1 MAKEV
6 VVRFD
11 VTNPRAQRLI
21 DTRSSE
27 QITNIMEST
36 RNAVR
41 TIISAGYARGAGP
54 NDIALDIVGRINR
67 ATGQREGGIIGMTPQ
82 QVQAAVNLRERLA
95 SGDASEMSKVLGMGL
110 RDKRFDSTILKA
122 IDEGAAID
130 AATIDRMYRNYI
142 NNALR
147 FRGEMIAR
155 TETGQAVLEAS
166 HEAFTQGLEKTGYT
180 DNAVT
185 KVWRTAADKRV
196 RDSHAELDGV
206 EVHGM
211 NGVFV
216 SPVSGAQFIYPM
228 DDSLGAGPGEIIN
241 CRCLCEYNIDFT
253 AGFGDNQPPD
263 DNQPPTPPPPRD
275 DETINNIKD
284 KLAKGGSVF
293 DLSKEELQALADNQD
308 GR

>member
-27 QITNIMEST
+27 QITNIMENT

-41 TIISAGYARGAGP
+41 TLISAGYARGAGP

-67 ATGQREGGIIGMTPQ
+67 TTGQREGGIIGMTSQ
-82 QVQAAVNLRERLA
+82 QVNAAVNLRERLA
-95 SGDASEMSKVLGMGL
+95 SGVPSEMNKVLGMGL

-122 IDEGAAID
+122 IEAGVAVD
-130 AATIDRMYRNYI
+130 TNVIDRMYQSYV

-185 KVWRTAADKRV
+185 KVWRTAGDNKV

-206 EVHGM
+206 EVRGM

-216 SPVSGAQFIYPM
+216 SPLSGAKFIYPM
-228 DDSLGAGPGEIIN
+228 DDSLGAGPEEIIS
-241 CRCLCEYNIDFT
+241 CRCLAEYNIDFT
-253 AGFGDNQPPD
+253 AGLGDNQPPE
-263 DNQPPTPPPPRD
+263 PPTPPPPRD
-275 DETINNIKD
+275 DETINKIKD

-293 DLSKEELQALADNQD
+293 DLSKEELQVLADNQNA
-308 GR
+308 